1 MSSTA
6 SMPNEPQQVSMKFV
20 TLVSIVAALGGLL
33 FGFDTAVVSGAIGFM
48 QSRFDLNEVEVG
60 WAVSSLII
68 GCIVGAAGSGVMSDR
83 FGRKKVLIFA
93 AILFI
98 IGSLGSA
105 LPDTFTG
112 YIIARM
118 IGGLGIGIT
127 STLCPLY
134 NAEIAPAAYRGRLV
148 ALNQFATVTGIFL
161 VYFVNSGIAG
171 YGDDAW
177 DIAMGWRWMFGIGV
191 LPGLLFLI
199 LLFFVPES
207 PRWLIKQ
214 DRPLEALPIL
224 LKIHGDD
231 LARQEVLDIKA
242 SFKEES
248 GSLRQLFQPG
258 LRVALIVGV
267 VLAALQ
273 QVTGINA
280 VMYYAPEIFKATGA
294 GTNASLVQTILVGL
308 INFLFTILALWLID
322 KVGRKALLLVGSGL
336 MTLSLAVIGA
346 AFHTGHTSGP
356 LVLIFILLYVASFA
370 VSLGPVVWVILSEI
384 FPNRIRGKATAI
396 ASMALWMADYI
407 VSQSFPPML
416 NTAGPAMTFWIFG
429 LMSLFTCF
437 FTWRVVPET
446 KGRSLEEIETLWT
459 DGSAASAAS
468 PASSASTAAK
478 PQGDY
483 PDPESG
489 AWVNGK

>member
-1 MSSTA
+1 MSTN
-6 SMPNEPQQVSMKFV
+6 PNTQNGQVSMKFV

-48 QSRFDLNEVEVG
+48 KQRFDLNELEVG

-68 GCIVGAAGSGVMSDR
+68 GCIAGAAVSGMLSDR
-83 FGRKKVLIFA
+83 FGRKKVLIA
-93 AILFI
+93 AAVLFI
-98 IGSLGSA
+98 IGSAGSA
-105 LPDTFTG
+105 VPDTFTG

-118 IGGLGIGIT
+118 IGGIGIGIT

-134 NAEIAPAAYRGRLV
+134 NAEIAPARYRGRLV

-177 DIAMGWRWMFGIGV
+177 NIATGWRWMFGVGV
-191 LPGLLFLI
+191 LPGLLFLV

-214 DRPLEALPIL
+214 GRPVEALPIL

-231 LARQEVLDIKA
+231 LARQEVLDIKE
-242 SFKEES
+242 SFKQENA
-248 GSLRQLFQPG
+248 SLRQLFSPG
-258 LRVALIVGV
+258 LRTALLVGV
-267 VLAALQ
+267 VLAVLQ

-280 VMYYAPEIFKATGA
+280 IMYYAPEIFKEAGA

-322 KVGRKALLLVGSGL
+322 KAGRKALLLVGSAL
-336 MTLSLAVIGA
+336 MTVSLLVIGI
-346 AFHTGHTSGP
+346 AFHSGQTLGP
-356 LVLIFILLYVASFA
+356 LVLVSILVYVAAFA
-370 VSLGPVVWVILSEI
+370 ISLGPVVWVLLSEI
-384 FPNRIRGKATAI
+384 FPNRIRGRATAI
-396 ASMALWMADYI
+396 ASMSLWAADYI

-429 LMSLFTCF
+429 VLSLVTFL

-446 KGRSLEEIETLWT
+446 KGKSLEEIEAVW
-459 DGSAASAAS
+459 SAKAKAEPGDQ
-468 PASSASTAAK
+468 PALAPAV
-478 PQGDY
+478 D
-483 PDPESG
+483 
-489 AWVNGK
+489 

>member
-1 MSSTA
+1 MSTI
-6 SMPNEPQQVSMKFV
+6 PNTQNGQVSMKFV

-48 QSRFDLNEVEVG
+48 KQRFDLNELEVG

-68 GCIVGAAGSGVMSDR
+68 GCIAGAAVSGMLSDR
-83 FGRKKVLIFA
+83 FGRKKVLIA
-93 AILFI
+93 AAALFI
-98 IGSLGSA
+98 IGSVGSA
-105 LPDTFTG
+105 VPDTFTG

-118 IGGLGIGIT
+118 IGGIGIGIT

-134 NAEIAPAAYRGRLV
+134 NAEIAPARYRGRLV

-171 YGDDAW
+171 YADDAW
-177 DIAMGWRWMFGIGV
+177 NIATGWRWMFGVGV
-191 LPGLLFLI
+191 LPGVLFLV

-214 DRPLEALPIL
+214 GRPVEALPIL

-231 LARQEVLDIKA
+231 LARQEVLDIKE
-242 SFKEES
+242 SFKQENA
-248 GSLRQLFQPG
+248 SLRQLFTPG
-258 LRVALIVGV
+258 LRTALLVGV
-267 VLAALQ
+267 VLAVLQ

-280 VMYYAPEIFKATGA
+280 IMYYAPEIFKQAGA

-322 KVGRKALLLVGSGL
+322 KAGRKALLLVGSAL
-336 MTLSLAVIGA
+336 MTVSLLVIGI
-346 AFHTGHTSGP
+346 AFHSGQTSGP
-356 LVLIFILLYVASFA
+356 LVLVFILVYVAAFA
-370 VSLGPVVWVILSEI
+370 ISLGPVVWVLLSEI
-384 FPNRIRGKATAI
+384 FPNRIRGRATAI
-396 ASMALWMADYI
+396 ASMSLWAADYI

-429 LMSLFTCF
+429 VLSLVTFL

-446 KGRSLEEIETLWT
+446 KGKSLEEIEAVW
-459 DGSAASAAS
+459 SAKAKAEPGDQPALAA
-468 PASSASTAAK
+468 AV
-478 PQGDY
+478 D
-483 PDPESG
+483 
-489 AWVNGK
+489 

>member
-1 MSSTA
+1 MESTA
-6 SMPNEPQQVSMKFV
+6 TQPKEQMSMKFV

-48 QSRFDLNEVEVG
+48 QTRFDLNEVQVG

-68 GCIVGAAGSGVMSDR
+68 GCIIGAASSGVLSDK
-83 FGRKKVLIFA
+83 FGRKKVLIAA

-98 IGSLGSA
+98 VGSIGSA
-105 LPDTFTG
+105 IPDTFTG

-134 NAEIAPAAYRGRLV
+134 NAEIAPAKYRGRLV

-171 YGDDAW
+171 IGDEAW
-177 DIAMGWRWMFGIGV
+177 NVSAAWRWMFGVGA
-191 LPGLLFLI
+191 LPGFLFLI

-214 DRPLEALPIL
+214 GRPVEALPIL
-224 LKIHGDD
+224 LKIHGED
-231 LARQEVLDIKA
+231 LARQEVLDIKQ
-242 SFKEES
+242 SFQEEKGTS
-248 GSLRQLFQPG
+248 IRQLFNPG
-258 LRVALIVGV
+258 LRIALIVGV
-267 VLAALQ
+267 GLAILQ
-273 QVTGINA
+273 QITGINA
-280 VMYYAPEIFKATGA
+280 IMYYAPEIFKETGA
-294 GTNASLVQTILVGL
+294 GTNASLIQTILVGL

-322 KVGRKALLLVGSGL
+322 KVGRKALLLVGSSVMAVCL
-336 MTLSLAVIGA
+336 LVIGV

-356 LVLIFILLYVASFA
+356 LVLVFILIYVAAFA
-370 VSLGPVVWVILSEI
+370 VSLGPVVWVVLSEI
-384 FPNRIRGKATAI
+384 FPNHIRGKATAI
-396 ASMALWMADYI
+396 ASMALWTADYV

-416 NTAGPAMTFWIFG
+416 KSAGPAVTFWIFG
-429 LMSLFTCF
+429 AMALITFV

-446 KGRSLEEIETLWT
+446 KGKSLEEIESLWT
-459 DGSAASAAS
+459 PKKEDPSELDV
-468 PASSASTAAK
+468 PAPVVQT
-478 PQGDY
+478 
-483 PDPESG
+483 
-489 AWVNGK
+489 

>member
-1 MSSTA
+1 MSTI
-6 SMPNEPQQVSMKFV
+6 PTTENGQVSMKFV

-48 QSRFDLNEVEVG
+48 KLRFNLNELEVG

-68 GCIVGAAGSGVMSDR
+68 GCIAGAALSGMLSDR
-83 FGRKKVLIFA
+83 FGRKKVLIA
-93 AILFI
+93 AAALFI
-98 IGSLGSA
+98 IGSVGSA
-105 LPDTFTG
+105 IPATFTG

-118 IGGLGIGIT
+118 IGGIGIGIT

-134 NAEIAPAAYRGRLV
+134 NAEIAPARYRGRLV

-171 YGDDAW
+171 YADDAW
-177 DIAMGWRWMFGIGV
+177 NIATGWRWMFGVGV
-191 LPGLLFLI
+191 LPGLLFLV

-214 DRPLEALPIL
+214 GRPVEALPIL

-231 LARQEVLDIKA
+231 LARQEVLDIKE
-242 SFKEES
+242 SFKQENA
-248 GSLRQLFQPG
+248 SLRQLFSPG
-258 LRVALIVGV
+258 LRTALLVGV
-267 VLAALQ
+267 VLAVLQ

-280 VMYYAPEIFKATGA
+280 IMYYAPEIFKQAGA

-322 KVGRKALLLVGSGL
+322 KAGRKALLLVGSAL
-336 MTLSLAVIGA
+336 MTVSLLVIGI
-346 AFHTGHTSGP
+346 AFHSGHTSGP
-356 LVLIFILLYVASFA
+356 LVLVFILVYVAAFA
-370 VSLGPVVWVILSEI
+370 ISLGPVVWVLLSEI
-384 FPNRIRGKATAI
+384 FPNRIRGRATAI
-396 ASMALWMADYI
+396 ASMSLWAADYI

-429 LMSLFTCF
+429 VLSLVTFL

-446 KGRSLEEIETLWT
+446 KGKSLEEIEAVWSAKAKAEAGDQPTL
-459 DGSAASAAS
+459 AAAV
-468 PASSASTAAK
+468 
-478 PQGDY
+478 D
-483 PDPESG
+483 
-489 AWVNGK
+489 